1 MNIEV
6 LHSSGITTAV
16 QERVSA
22 LYSQLNPTEHQSP
35 LHEVL
40 ANNNVVMVVCKEDA
54 IICGMA
60 LLVTYKVLAG
70 YRGLVEDVVV
80 DVSYRGK
87 GIGKKLMQKL
97 VEQGNEMGLDEILL
111 FSGHHRTAAIA
122 LYKSLG
128 FTMRNSGVYQ
138 LKV

>member
-1 MNIEV
+1 MNIEM
-6 LHSSGITTAV
+6 LHHSDITATI
-16 QERVSA
+16 QERVSS
-22 LYSQLNPTEHQSP
+22 LYGQLNPTEHQS
-35 LHEVL
+35 LLEDVL
-40 ANNNVVMVVCKEDA
+40 ANKNVLMVVCKEDNV
-54 IICGMA
+54 ICGMA

-80 DVSYRGK
+80 DAAYRGK
-87 GIGKKLMQKL
+87 GIGKQLMQKL
-97 VEQGNEMGLDEILL
+97 VEQGRELGLDEILL